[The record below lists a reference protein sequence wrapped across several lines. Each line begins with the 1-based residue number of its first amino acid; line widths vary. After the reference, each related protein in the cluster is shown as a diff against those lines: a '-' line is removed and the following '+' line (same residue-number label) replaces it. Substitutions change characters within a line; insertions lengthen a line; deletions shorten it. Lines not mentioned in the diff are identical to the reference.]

1 MYRKMIHKIQQSKSL
16 QFKLGATLFTTAIG
30 LSYAYYKYRKE
41 SLNNLKKQNT
51 PKVKDN
57 YNSVDELSLSNI
69 DKVKCLH
76 YDLILYISFD
86 KKSIEGSVNYH
97 FEATQKT
104 RKVYLDIRNIKIKN
118 IIMDGQKLEYTI
130 LSIDKTK
137 SFGEQL
143 QIFLPQKYEQGSK
156 FELTIQYE
164 TIQSKHSGLNWL
176 NPSQTE
182 GKVHPYLFTQS
193 EPYWNRTIFPCQDSP
208 AIKSTYTAQLHVT
221 QPLKAY
227 CSAKLISKSETEHE
241 TIMNFKQDIPIP
253 SYLFALVAGNL
264 EERKTSDRTSV
275 ISEPEVIEKY
285 TKELE
290 DMEVQLKTLEE
301 IITPYEWEEYKIV
314 VLPASFP
321 YGGME
326 NPLLTFASPSII
338 VGDKSATDVVI
349 HEMAHSWSGN
359 LFTCKNWREVWL
371 NEGWTGYFE
380 CEAIRKLHGEEEYQ
394 VKFSML
400 DNELK
405 NSIDKIG
412 HHHSYTTLNP
422 IIDLSNP
429 DESFVGVPYLRG
441 LQFLTHLQNF
451 LGKNEF
457 SKFTRSFI
465 EKFKYKSVD
474 TQDFKESFKEFFG
487 EQIYTQIDWNAWITK
502 PGYPP
507 QVFAINCQGVEKPK
521 QAALRFLNESNISKQ
536 EWDTFS
542 VQQKIIFLQE
552 VNKKDKLTQ
561 DKVKLLDE
569 NLELFNLVNPE
580 VYTKWFVVALVAK
593 YDPIIPYVK
602 KHLSQYGR
610 MKFVREIYKLLDEYN
625 HDLAVEVF
633 KQNEELYYGF
643 CHSLVKSDLK
653 L

>member
-1 MYRKMIHKIQQSKSL
+1 MYRRIIQKIQQSKDL
-16 QFKLGATLFTTAIG
+16 QLTLGATLFTTAVSLG
-30 LSYAYYKYRKE
+30 YAYYKYRNQNE
-41 SLNNLKKQNT
+41 DSLKKHNIAKIKEHYNT
-51 PKVKDN
+51 
-57 YNSVDELSLSNI
+57 VDQLSLSNL

-97 FEATQKT
+97 FEVIQKT
-104 RKVYLDIRNIKIKN
+104 RKVYLDVRNLKIKN
-118 IIMDGQKLEYTI
+118 IMMDGQKLESMIISTD
-130 LSIDKTK
+130 SKT
-137 SFGEQL
+137 FGQQL
-143 QIFLPQKYEQGSK
+143 QIFLPQKQEQGSK
-156 FELTIQYE
+156 FKLIIQYE
-164 TIQSKHSGLNWL
+164 TVESKHSGLNWL

-208 AIKSTYTAQLHVT
+208 AIKSTYSAQLHVPK
-221 QPLKAY
+221 PLKAY
-227 CSAKLISKSETEHE
+227 CSAKLISKFDTDHE
-241 TIMNFKQDIPIP
+241 IIMNYKQDIPIP

-285 TKELE
+285 AKELE

-301 IITPYEWEEYKIV
+301 IITPYEWEEYKVV

-326 NPLLTFASPSII
+326 NPQLTFASPSII
-338 VGDKSATDVVI
+338 VGDKSATDVII

-371 NEGWTGYFE
+371 NEGWTVYFE

-394 VKFSML
+394 IKFYML

-405 NSIDKIG
+405 NTIDKIG

-422 IIDLSNP
+422 IIDLQNP
-429 DESFVGVPYLRG
+429 DDSFVGVPYIRG
-441 LQFLTHLQNF
+441 MQLLTHLSNVV
-451 LGKNEF
+451 GKD
-457 SKFTRSFI
+457 KFTNFTRDFI

-474 TQDFKESFKEFFG
+474 TQEFKQSFKEFFG
-487 EQIYTQIDWNAWITK
+487 EQIYSQIDWYAWISKT
-502 PGYPP
+502 GYPP
-507 QVFAINCQGVEKPK
+507 QVFQINCEGVERPK
-521 QAALRFLNESNISKQ
+521 KAALRFLNDSEVSKY
-536 EWDTFS
+536 EWDAFS
-542 VQQKIIFLQE
+542 AQQKIIFLQE
-552 VNKKDKLTQ
+552 VNKKDQLTQ
-561 DKVKLLDE
+561 EKVKLLDQ
-569 NLELFNLVNPE
+569 NLELSLLVNPE
-580 VYTKWFVVALVAK
+580 VYTKWFVIALSAK

-602 KHLSQYGR
+602 KHLSQHGR

-625 HDLAVEVF
+625 HDLCVEVF

-643 CHSLVKSDLK
+643 CHSLVKSDIK